1 MIKKLEKKVDKRKK
15 MWYTIKAVARG
26 TARTSIR
33 SLKIEQQNFERNMQ
47 IKSVCRRN
55 LVKENTL
62 SITRKSK
69 RS

>member
-1 MIKKLEKKVDKRKK
+1 MAQEKTFEKASKKTWKKFKKGIDKRKK

-47 IKSVCRRN
+47 K
-55 LVKENTL
+55 
-62 SITRKSK
+62 
-69 RS
+69 